1 LGSRKALL
9 GKPAV
14 APGTRGC
21 HADNAVRVL
30 AAVGW
35 VTLSVLSLALALPP
49 PFGVATTFGLAV
61 TRFSTA
67 RDCGSIPVSNRS
79 TGGEVAMR
87 VTSVTTWFV
96 EVPQKEPIAPY
107 RSHIRT
113 SNTTS
118 KGIVRLETDEG
129 LEGWGEYN
137 VNFLPDLDYAQ
148 LRRDAEWMLGRDP
161 QNIAALHRDFPR
173 SGNSLLRLRVKC
185 GVEMACWDIAGK
197 AAGQPV
203 AVLLGGIIR
212 EEIELAACMGIQ
224 SYERSGEIAALYVE
238 QGYSTIKTKAGS
250 DADEDFEMVRG
261 IRDAVGDRLKI
272 RVDPNRAYSL
282 QEAAELAKRLEQFD
296 LQYFEQPIMAEP
308 LADARWLREQTTIP
322 IALNESVVEPD
333 SVMQILRE
341 DAASHILPDTHI
353 AGGILPCV
361 KIGTLCEAASLPCI
375 MHCGHDLGPKTAA
388 MLHVAAAC
396 PSYSLANDC
405 TYYGLVDDVITEM
418 IPIQNG
424 RMRVPMLPGLGI
436 ECDVEK
442 LERYAI

>member
-1 LGSRKALL
+1 
-9 GKPAV
+9 
-14 APGTRGC
+14 
-21 HADNAVRVL
+21 
-30 AAVGW
+30 
-35 VTLSVLSLALALPP
+35 
-49 PFGVATTFGLAV
+49 
-61 TRFSTA
+61 
-67 RDCGSIPVSNRS
+67 
-79 TGGEVAMR
+79 MR

-96 EVPQKEPIAPY
+96 EVPQKDPIAPY

-113 SNTTS
+113 SSTTS
-118 KGIVRLETDEG
+118 KGMIRLQTDEG

-161 QNIAALHRDFPR
+161 QNIAALHRDYPR
-173 SGNSLLRLRVKC
+173 DGNSLLRLRVKC

-224 SYERSGEIAALYVE
+224 SYERSGEIASLYVE

-261 IRDAVGDRLKI
+261 IRDAVGDKLQI
-272 RVDPNRAYSL
+272 RVDPNRAYSP
-282 QEAAELAKRLEQFD
+282 QEATDLAKRLEQFD

-361 KIGTLCEAASLPCI
+361 KIGTLCEAANIPCI

-388 MLHVAAAC
+388 MLHVAASC

-418 IPIQNG
+418 IPIENG
-424 RMRVPMLPGLGI
+424 RMRVPTSPGLGI

-442 LERYAI
+442 LERYSFQP